1 MAIQWEKCEPAGYE
15 NMVSVLLS
23 RIHPNARRIDG
34 KGGDGGRDVQIVSGQ
49 DAEIINAFELK
60 SFTGRM
66 TPGRRNQVERSLE
79 RAVALRPSQWTLVV
93 PIDPTPGEDNWFR
106 GLGKKYRVPTDWL
119 GKTWL
124 DEKMSAFPDIRR
136 YFLEGAKDEVYRL
149 LKDLREEQARIT
161 DVHDAVGRARTLHE
175 SLNEI
180 DPHYRY
186 ELSTGTTAATT
197 WPSGVV
203 FSVSFTDVRIDVY
216 PKYLGAVKDR
226 PITVT
231 VTVVGGPNGEVVQN
245 ALDYGLEATI
255 QAPLISSVTI
265 DAPLGLGGD
274 FNATEINL
282 SPINTK
288 LEEPVTLALKV
299 MDGDRVLANCP
310 VHFTEH
316 TGGLRGSVTTGTDST
331 GWLQIRLKHDNVA
344 EEMGVKFWLTPKPAM
359 PAGLVPLFRWLRAC
373 RPPHDFVISF
383 PGGPEIR
390 DAIQTSHLIDDDLG
404 RVVED
409 LAFLQNHSGIYWE
422 MPSSLTV
429 EEGQAIVTAATLLRG
444 EIIPLT
450 WSSFNMS
457 LDQWSPKLEELV
469 GGRPQAFMWE
479 QDGWLELE
487 GVNIPIGRIRTYFE
501 SIRLADP
508 ESILR
513 ALKSGSVLDLR
524 LVPGDSNK
532 GQRSVVSQLTQTP
545 SSDAFAFH
553 DLPPQ

>member
-1 MAIQWEKCEPAGYE
+1 MSIRWNEFEPAGYE

-106 GLGKKYRVPTDWL
+106 GLGKKYRVPTEWL

-161 DVHDAVGRARTLHE
+161 DVHDAVGRARTLRE
-175 SLNEI
+175 RLNEI

-197 WPSGVV
+197 WPSDVV
-203 FSVSFTDVRIDVY
+203 FSVRFTDVRIDVY
-216 PKYLGAVKDR
+216 PKYLGAIADR
-226 PITVT
+226 PVT
-231 VTVVGGPNGEVVQN
+231 VKVKVVGGPRGEVVQN
-245 ALDYGLEATI
+245 ALDYGLETTI
-255 QAPLISSVTI
+255 PAPLISSVTI

-282 SPINTK
+282 RPTNKK
-288 LEEPVTLALKV
+288 LDEPVTLAFKV
-299 MDGDRVLANCP
+299 IDGDRVLANCP
-310 VHFTEH
+310 VHLTEQ

-331 GWLQIRLKHDNVA
+331 GWLQIRLKLNDVA
-344 EEMGVKFWLTPKPAM
+344 GEMEIKFWLTPKPAM
-359 PAGLVPLFRWLRAC
+359 PAGLVPLFHWLRAC
-373 RPPHDFVISF
+373 RPPHDFAISF

-390 DAIQTSHLIDDDLG
+390 DEIRTSHLIDDDLG

-422 MPSSLTV
+422 MPSSLTA
-429 EEGQAIVTAATLLRG
+429 EEGQEIVIAATLLRG
-444 EIIPLT
+444 DSIPLT
-450 WSSFNMS
+450 WESFNMS

-469 GGRPQAFMWE
+469 AGGPRPFMWE
-479 QDGWLELE
+479 QDSWLELE
-487 GVNIPIGRIRTYFE
+487 GVTIPIGRIRTYFE
-501 SIRLADP
+501 SVRLADP
-508 ESILR
+508 ESVLR
-513 ALKSGSVLDLR
+513 ALKSGSALDLR

-532 GQRSVVSQLTQTP
+532 GQRSVVAQLTQKP
-545 SSDAFAFH
+545 SCDTFVFS
-553 DLPPQ
+553 